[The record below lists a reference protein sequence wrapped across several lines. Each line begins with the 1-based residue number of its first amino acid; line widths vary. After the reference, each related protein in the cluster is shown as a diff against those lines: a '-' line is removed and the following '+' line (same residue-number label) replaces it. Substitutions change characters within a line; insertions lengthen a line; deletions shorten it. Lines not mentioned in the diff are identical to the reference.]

1 MPGPKAETAP
11 LTAGAATLGGASAV
25 SRQPDGAYLED
36 PIGEG
41 IAPFGS
47 DLLGV
52 RRLIGYLGLTLALM
66 PLQAVLVMLG
76 AGAAERLPVFY
87 HRLCCRLMGI
97 DIVTVGAMSRHRP
110 TLFVSNHT
118 SYLDISVL
126 GALIPGSFVAKAEV
140 AQWPVYG
147 WLAKLQRTV
156 FVDRKRHTSHIQ
168 RDQLQQRLAAR
179 DNLILFPEGTSN
191 DGNRVLPFRSALLSV
206 AESPA
211 ATPSGESGL
220 VIQPVSVAY
229 VALNGIPMGHGL
241 RPLVAWYG
249 DMTLGPHL
257 WQFSRLGK
265 VTVVVE
271 FHPPVDLKDAGSR
284 KDLTRYCLGLVAG
297 GVERALTGRALAD
310 QAGAPEPA
318 AGGH

>member
-1 MPGPKAETAP
+1 M
-11 LTAGAATLGGASAV
+11 AADRAFLPASTDPAF
-25 SRQPDGAYLED
+25 AED
-36 PIGEG
+36 PLAEG

-52 RRLIGYLGLTLALM
+52 RRLITYLLLTVALM
-66 PLQAVLVMLG
+66 PVQAVLVALG
-76 AGAAERLPVFY
+76 TRWAERLPVFY

-97 DIVTVGAMSRHRP
+97 EVVPIGEMSSRRP

-118 SYLDISVL
+118 SYLDITIL
-126 GALIPGSFVAKAEV
+126 GSLIPGSFVAKTEV
-140 AQWPVYG
+140 AQWPMYG

-156 FVDRKRHTSHIQ
+156 FVERRRQTSHRQ
-168 RDQLQQRLAAR
+168 RDQLKERLAVG

-206 AESPA
+206 AEVDTQSR
-211 ATPSGESGL
+211 L
-220 VIQPVSVAY
+220 LIQPVSIAY

-265 VTVVVE
+265 ITVVVE
-271 FHPPVDLKDAGSR
+271 FHPPVNLMTIGDR
-284 KDLTRYCLGLVAG
+284 KSLTRHCAAAVAA
-297 GVERALTGRALAD
+297 GVERALTGRALA
-310 QAGAPEPA
+310 PETGD

>member
-1 MPGPKAETAP
+1 MGHVKAHAH
-11 LTAGAATLGGASAV
+11 ADLGYA
-25 SRQPDGAYLED
+25 ED
-36 PIGEG
+36 PIEAG

-47 DLLGV
+47 DFLGV
-52 RRLIGYLGLTLALM
+52 RRLIGYLFLTLLLM
-66 PLQAVLVMLG
+66 PIQALFVAVG
-76 AGAAERLPVFY
+76 SRAAERFPIAY
-87 HRLCCRLMGI
+87 HRICCRLMGI
-97 DIVTVGAMSRHRP
+97 DIVTVGVMSKHRP

-118 SYLDISVL
+118 SYLDITVL

-140 AQWPVYG
+140 AKWPLYG

-156 FVDRKRHTSHIQ
+156 FVDRKRNTSHLQ
-168 RDQLQQRLAAR
+168 RDQLQQRLSAG
-179 DNLILFPEGTSN
+179 DNLVLFPEGTSN
-191 DGNRVLPFRSALLSV
+191 DGNRVLAFRSALLSV
-206 AESPA
+206 AETPLTGA
-211 ATPSGESGL
+211 AL
-220 VIQPVSVAY
+220 MIQPVSVAY

-284 KDLTRYCLGLVAG
+284 KDLTRYCLTSVAA
-297 GVERALTGRALAD
+297 GVERALTGRALA
-310 QAGAPEPA
+310 PELA

>member
-1 MPGPKAETAP
+1 MPAPKADT
-11 LTAGAATLGGASAV
+11 ATLDASALSV
-25 SRQPDGAYLED
+25 ARGSARPESADLSYAED
-36 PIGEG
+36 PIEPG

-47 DLLGV
+47 DTLGA
-52 RRLIGYLGLTLALM
+52 RRLAGYLILTLLLM
-66 PLQAVLVMLG
+66 PVQALFVALG
-76 AGAAERLPVFY
+76 THMAERFPVFY
-87 HRLCCRLMGI
+87 HKLCCRLMGI
-97 DIVTVGAMSRHRP
+97 DIATVGTMSRNRP

-118 SYLDISVL
+118 SYIDITVL
-126 GALIPGSFVAKAEV
+126 GALVPGSFVAKTEV
-140 AQWPVYG
+140 AQWPLYG

-156 FVDRKRHTSHIQ
+156 FVDRKRNTSHLQ
-168 RDQLQQRLAAR
+168 RDQLQQRLAAG

-206 AESPA
+206 AEASSAEAP
-211 ATPSGESGL
+211 L

-284 KDLTRYCLGLVAG
+284 KDLTRYCLTAVAN

-310 QAGAPEPA
+310 PA
-318 AGGH
+318 SSGGH

>member
-1 MPGPKAETAP
+1 MAADRATALP
-11 LTAGAATLGGASAV
+11 SASAD
-25 SRQPDGAYLED
+25 PAFAED
-36 PIGEG
+36 PLAEG

-47 DLLGV
+47 DLLGA
-52 RRLIGYLGLTLALM
+52 RRLIAYLLLTVALM
-66 PLQAVLVMLG
+66 PLQALFVLSRSRF
-76 AGAAERLPVFY
+76 AERLPVFY

-97 DIVTVGAMSRHRP
+97 AVVPIGEMSARRP

-118 SYLDISVL
+118 SYLDITVL
-126 GALIPGSFVAKAEV
+126 GSLIPGSFVAKAEV
-140 AQWPVYG
+140 AQWPLYG

-156 FVDRKRHTSHIQ
+156 FVERRRQTSHKQ
-168 RDQLQQRLAAR
+168 RDQLKDRLAAG

-206 AESPA
+206 AEADPQNR
-211 ATPSGESGL
+211 L
-220 VIQPVSVAY
+220 QIQPVSVAY

-257 WQFSRLGK
+257 WQFSRLGRI
-265 VTVVVE
+265 TVVVE
-271 FHPPVDLKDAGSR
+271 FHPPVSLVTVGDR
-284 KDLTRYCLGLVAG
+284 KNLTRHCSKAVSS
-297 GVERALTGRALAD
+297 GVEKALTGRAM
-310 QAGAPEPA
+310 APEGKD

>member
-1 MPGPKAETAP
+1 MPAPKADT
-11 LTAGAATLGGASAV
+11 ATLAVAMGRASSSTPVDLSYA
-25 SRQPDGAYLED
+25 ED
-36 PIGEG
+36 PIEPG

-47 DLLGV
+47 DTLGA
-52 RRLIGYLGLTLALM
+52 RRLIGYLLLTLLLM
-66 PLQAVLVMLG
+66 PVQALFVALG
-76 AGAAERLPVFY
+76 SRMAERFPVAY
-87 HRLCCRLMGI
+87 HKICCRLMGI
-97 DIVTVGAMSRHRP
+97 EIATVGTMSRHRP

-118 SYLDISVL
+118 SYIDITVL

-140 AQWPVYG
+140 AKWPLYG

-156 FVDRKRHTSHIQ
+156 FVDRKRNTSHLQ
-168 RDQLQQRLAAR
+168 RDQLQQRLAAG

-206 AESPA
+206 AEASAPEA
-211 ATPSGESGL
+211 AL
-220 VIQPVSVAY
+220 AIQPVSVAY

-265 VTVVVE
+265 VTAVVE

-284 KDLTRYCLGLVAG
+284 KDLTRYCLTAVAD
-297 GVERALTGRALAD
+297 GVERALTGRAPIGQTL
-310 QAGAPEPA
+310 APEPSSS
-318 AGGH
+318 GGH

>member
-1 MPGPKAETAP
+1 
-11 LTAGAATLGGASAV
+11 
-25 SRQPDGAYLED
+25 
-36 PIGEG
+36 
-41 IAPFGS
+41 
-47 DLLGV
+47 
-52 RRLIGYLGLTLALM
+52 
-66 PLQAVLVMLG
+66 
-76 AGAAERLPVFY
+76 
-87 HRLCCRLMGI
+87 
-97 DIVTVGAMSRHRP
+97 MSRNRP

-118 SYLDISVL
+118 SYIDITVL
-126 GALIPGSFVAKAEV
+126 GALIPGSFVAKTEV
-140 AQWPVYG
+140 AQWPLYG

-156 FVDRKRHTSHIQ
+156 FVDRKRNTAHLQ
-168 RDQLQQRLAAR
+168 RDQLQQRLAAG

-206 AESPA
+206 AEASSPEA
-211 ATPSGESGL
+211 PL

-284 KDLTRYCLGLVAG
+284 KDLTRYCLTAVAN
-297 GVERALTGRALAD
+297 GVERALTGRALSNPN
-310 QAGAPEPA
+310 APPDPA
-318 AGGH
+318 SGGH

>member
-1 MPGPKAETAP
+1 MPVPKAE
-11 LTAGAATLGGASAV
+11 AATPSAGSLAAARAL
-25 SRQPDGAYLED
+25 SRAAHADLAFADD

-47 DLLGV
+47 DLLGA
-52 RRLIGYLGLTLALM
+52 RRLAGYLCLTVLLM
-66 PLQAVLVMLG
+66 PLQALFVALG
-76 AGAAERLPVFY
+76 SRAAERFPVLY
-87 HRLCCRLMGI
+87 HRICCRIMGI
-97 DIVTVGAMSRHRP
+97 DIKTVGTMSRHRP

-118 SYLDISVL
+118 SYIDITVL
-126 GALIPGSFVAKAEV
+126 GALIPGSFVAKTEV
-140 AQWPVYG
+140 AQWPLYG

-156 FVDRKRHTSHIQ
+156 FVDRKRNTSHIQ

-179 DNLILFPEGTSN
+179 GNLILFPEGTSN

-206 AESPA
+206 AEAPA
-211 ATPSGESGL
+211 SDASL

-229 VALNGIPMGHGL
+229 VGLNGIPMGHGL

-271 FHPPVDLKDAGSR
+271 FHAPVDLKDAGSR
-284 KDLTRYCLGLVAG
+284 KDLTRYCLAAVAN
-297 GVERALTGRALAD
+297 GVERALTGRALP
-310 QAGAPEPA
+310 PEPMSS
-318 AGGH
+318 GGH

>member
-1 MPGPKAETAP
+1 MPVPKADTAA
-11 LTAGAATLGGASAV
+11 LDASALSV
-25 SRQPDGAYLED
+25 ARGSARSAQADLSYVED
-36 PIGEG
+36 PIEPG

-47 DLLGV
+47 DTLGARRLLG
-52 RRLIGYLGLTLALM
+52 YLCLTLLLM
-66 PLQAVLVMLG
+66 PVQALFVALG
-76 AGAAERLPVFY
+76 TRMAERFPVAY
-87 HRLCCRLMGI
+87 HRVCCRLMGI
-97 DIVTVGAMSRHRP
+97 DIATVGAMSRNRP

-118 SYLDISVL
+118 SYIDITVL

-140 AQWPVYG
+140 AKWPLYG

-156 FVDRKRHTSHIQ
+156 FVDRKRNTSHLQ
-168 RDQLQQRLAAR
+168 RDQLQQRLAAG

-206 AESPA
+206 AEASSADAP
-211 ATPSGESGL
+211 L

-271 FHPPVDLKDAGSR
+271 FHPPVDFRDAGSR
-284 KDLTRYCLGLVAG
+284 KDLTRYCLASVAD
-297 GVERALTGRALAD
+297 GVERALTGRALA
-310 QAGAPEPA
+310 PEPA
-318 AGGH
+318 ASGGH

>member
-1 MPGPKAETAP
+1 MAADRASFLPAPAETAY
-11 LTAGAATLGGASAV
+11 A
-25 SRQPDGAYLED
+25 ED
-36 PIGEG
+36 PLAEG

-47 DLLGV
+47 DMLGA
-52 RRLIGYLGLTLALM
+52 RRLVGYLLLTLALM
-66 PLQAVLVMLG
+66 PVQALLVALG
-76 AGAAERLPVFY
+76 TRWAERLPVFY

-97 DIVTVGAMSRHRP
+97 EVVPIGEMSLRRP

-118 SYLDISVL
+118 SYLDITVL
-126 GALIPGSFVAKAEV
+126 GSLIRGSFVAKTEV
-140 AQWPVYG
+140 AQWPLYG

-156 FVDRKRHTSHIQ
+156 FVERRRQSSHRQ
-168 RDQLQQRLAAR
+168 RDQLKERLGAG

-206 AESPA
+206 AEVE
-211 ATPSGESGL
+211 TQNRL
-220 VIQPVSVAY
+220 MIQPVSVTY

-265 VTVVVE
+265 ITVIVE
-271 FHPPVDLKDAGSR
+271 FHPAVNLTTVGGR
-284 KDLTRYCLGLVAG
+284 KDLARHCSAAVAS
-297 GVERALTGRALAD
+297 GVERALTGRALAPD
-310 QAGAPEPA
+310 LGNW
-318 AGGH
+318 GGH

>member
-1 MPGPKAETAP
+1 MPAPKAD
-11 LTAGAATLGGASAV
+11 AATLGHGRV
-25 SRQPDGAYLED
+25 STAGTALGGRVPAQPDLSYAED
-36 PIGEG
+36 PIEPG

-47 DLLGV
+47 DTLGA
-52 RRLIGYLGLTLALM
+52 RRLVGYLLLTLLLM
-66 PLQAVLVMLG
+66 PVQALFVVLGTGM
-76 AGAAERLPVFY
+76 AERFPIVY
-87 HRLCCRLMGI
+87 HKLCCRLMGI
-97 DIVTVGAMSRHRP
+97 DIATVGTMSRNRP

-118 SYLDISVL
+118 SYIDITVL
-126 GALIPGSFVAKAEV
+126 GALIPGSFVAKTEV
-140 AQWPVYG
+140 ARWPLYG

-156 FVDRKRHTSHIQ
+156 FVDRKRNTAHLQ
-168 RDQLQQRLAAR
+168 RDQLQQRLASG

-206 AESPA
+206 AEASSSEAP
-211 ATPSGESGL
+211 L

-284 KDLTRYCLGLVAG
+284 KDLTRYCLAAVAD
-297 GVERALTGRALAD
+297 GVERALTGRALA
-310 QAGAPEPA
+310 PEPA
-318 AGGH
+318 SSGGH

>member
-1 MPGPKAETAP
+1 MPVPKADT
-11 LTAGAATLGGASAV
+11 ATLGHGPVMGRVAAPPAQDLSYA
-25 SRQPDGAYLED
+25 ED
-36 PIGEG
+36 PIEPG

-47 DLLGV
+47 DTLGA
-52 RRLIGYLGLTLALM
+52 RRLVGYLCLTLLLM
-66 PLQAVLVMLG
+66 PVQALFVALG
-76 AGAAERLPVFY
+76 TRMAERFPIVY
-87 HRLCCRLMGI
+87 HKLCCRLMGI
-97 DIVTVGAMSRHRP
+97 DIATVGSMSRNRP

-118 SYLDISVL
+118 SYIDLTVL
-126 GALIPGSFVAKAEV
+126 GALVPGSFVAKAEV
-140 AQWPVYG
+140 AKWPLYG

-156 FVDRKRHTSHIQ
+156 FVDRKRNTSHLQ
-168 RDQLQQRLAAR
+168 RDQLRRRLAAG

-206 AESPA
+206 AEASSADAP
-211 ATPSGESGL
+211 L

-265 VTVVVE
+265 VTAVVE

-284 KDLTRYCLGLVAG
+284 KDLTRYCLAAVAD
-297 GVERALTGRALAD
+297 GVERALTGRALA
-310 QAGAPEPA
+310 PEPA
-318 AGGH
+318 SSGGH

>member
-1 MPGPKAETAP
+1 
-11 LTAGAATLGGASAV
+11 
-25 SRQPDGAYLED
+25 
-36 PIGEG
+36 
-41 IAPFGS
+41 
-47 DLLGV
+47 
-52 RRLIGYLGLTLALM
+52 
-66 PLQAVLVMLG
+66 
-76 AGAAERLPVFY
+76 
-87 HRLCCRLMGI
+87 
-97 DIVTVGAMSRHRP
+97 MSRNRP

-118 SYLDISVL
+118 SYIDITVF

-140 AQWPVYG
+140 AQWPLYG

-156 FVDRKRHTSHIQ
+156 FVDRKRNTAHLQ
-168 RDQLQQRLAAR
+168 RDQLQQRLAAG

-206 AESPA
+206 AEASSPEA
-211 ATPSGESGL
+211 PL

-265 VTVVVE
+265 VTAVVE
-271 FHPPVDLKDAGSR
+271 FHPSVDLKDAGSR
-284 KDLTRYCLGLVAG
+284 KDLTRYCLTAVAN
-297 GVERALTGRALAD
+297 GVERALTGRALSNPN
-310 QAGAPEPA
+310 GAPEPA
-318 AGGH
+318 SGGH

>member
-1 MPGPKAETAP
+1 MPAPKAEAVTLA
-11 LTAGAATLGGASAV
+11 AGSLAAGRAAARSAEPDLGYA
-25 SRQPDGAYLED
+25 ED

-52 RRLIGYLGLTLALM
+52 RRLVGYLCLTVLLM
-66 PLQAVLVMLG
+66 PVQALFVALG
-76 AGAAERLPVFY
+76 SRAAERFPVVY
-87 HRLCCRLMGI
+87 HRICCRLMGI
-97 DIVTVGAMSRHRP
+97 DIATLGTMSRHRP

-118 SYLDISVL
+118 SYIDITVL
-126 GALIPGSFVAKAEV
+126 GALIPGSFVAKTEV
-140 AQWPVYG
+140 AQWPLYG

-156 FVDRKRHTSHIQ
+156 FVDRKRNTSRVQ
-168 RDQLQQRLAAR
+168 RDQLQQRLAVG

-206 AESPA
+206 AEAPA
-211 ATPSGESGL
+211 SDASL

-271 FHPPVDLKDAGSR
+271 FHEPVDLKDAGSR
-284 KDLTRYCLGLVAG
+284 KDLTRYCLTAVAN
-297 GVERALTGRALAD
+297 GVERALTGRALP
-310 QAGAPEPA
+310 PEPMA
-318 AGGH
+318 SGGH

>member
-1 MPGPKAETAP
+1 MPAPKVEAVTLGASSVVMGR
-11 LTAGAATLGGASAV
+11 GAARSVQSDETYA
-25 SRQPDGAYLED
+25 ED

-47 DLLGV
+47 DLLGA
-52 RRLIGYLGLTLALM
+52 RRLLGYLCLTMLLM
-66 PLQAVLVMLG
+66 PVQALFVALNARL
-76 AGAAERLPVFY
+76 AERFPVVY
-87 HRLCCRLMGI
+87 HRCCCRLMGI
-97 DIVTVGAMSRHRP
+97 DIATVGTMSRHRP

-118 SYLDISVL
+118 SYIDITVL
-126 GALIPGSFVAKAEV
+126 GALIPGSFVAKTEV
-140 AQWPVYG
+140 AKWPLYG

-156 FVDRKRHTSHIQ
+156 FVDRKRNTSRVQ
-168 RDQLQQRLAAR
+168 RDQLQQRLAAG

-206 AESPA
+206 AEVPA
-211 ATPSGESGL
+211 SDASL

-271 FHPPVDLKDAGSR
+271 FHEPVDLKDAGSR
-284 KDLTRYCLGLVAG
+284 KDLTRYCLAAVAN
-297 GVERALTGRALAD
+297 GVERALTGRALP
-310 QAGAPEPA
+310 PEPA
-318 AGGH
+318 ASGGH

>member
-1 MPGPKAETAP
+1 MPVPKAD
-11 LTAGAATLGGASAV
+11 AATLGASALSVARV
-25 SRQPDGAYLED
+25 SARAAEADAAYAED
-36 PIGEG
+36 PIEPG

-47 DLLGV
+47 DTLGARRLVGYLFLTLLLMPVQALFVLLGT
-52 RRLIGYLGLTLALM
+52 RM
-66 PLQAVLVMLG
+66 
-76 AGAAERLPVFY
+76 AERFPIVY
-87 HRLCCRLMGI
+87 HKICCRLMGI
-97 DIVTVGAMSRHRP
+97 DIVTVGTMSRNRP

-118 SYLDISVL
+118 SYIDITVF

-140 AQWPVYG
+140 AQWPLYG

-156 FVDRKRHTSHIQ
+156 FVDRKRNTAHLQ
-168 RDQLQQRLAAR
+168 RDQLQQRLAAG

-206 AESPA
+206 AEASSPEA
-211 ATPSGESGL
+211 PL

-265 VTVVVE
+265 VTAVVE

-284 KDLTRYCLGLVAG
+284 KDLTRYCLTSVAN
-297 GVERALTGRALAD
+297 GVERALTGRALSNPNGD
-310 QAGAPEPA
+310 PDPA
-318 AGGH
+318 SGGH

>member
-1 MPGPKAETAP
+1 MPAPKAD
-11 LTAGAATLGGASAV
+11 AATLGVPLSRGAAA
-25 SRQPDGAYLED
+25 PPADPGYAED
-36 PIGEG
+36 PIEPG

-47 DLLGV
+47 DTLGA
-52 RRLIGYLGLTLALM
+52 RRLAAYLLLTVVLM
-66 PLQAVLVMLG
+66 PVQALFVALG
-76 AGAAERLPVFY
+76 SRLAERFPVAY
-87 HRLCCRLMGI
+87 HRVCCRLMGI
-97 DIVTVGAMSRHRP
+97 DIATVGTMSRNRP

-118 SYLDISVL
+118 SYIDITVL

-140 AQWPVYG
+140 AQWPLYG

-156 FVDRKRHTSHIQ
+156 FVDRRRNTSHLQ
-168 RDQLQQRLAAR
+168 RDQLKERLAAG

-206 AESPA
+206 AEASSADAP
-211 ATPSGESGL
+211 L

-284 KDLTRYCLGLVAG
+284 KDLTRYCLTAVAG
-297 GVERALTGRALAD
+297 GVERALTGRALSHPN
-310 QAGAPEPA
+310 GAPDPA
-318 AGGH
+318 SGGH

>member
-1 MPGPKAETAP
+1 MPAPKAD
-11 LTAGAATLGGASAV
+11 AATLGASALSVARV
-25 SRQPDGAYLED
+25 SARSAEADAAFAED
-36 PIGEG
+36 PIEPG

-47 DLLGV
+47 DTLGARRLVGYLFLTLLLMPVQALFVLLGT
-52 RRLIGYLGLTLALM
+52 RM
-66 PLQAVLVMLG
+66 
-76 AGAAERLPVFY
+76 AERFPIVY
-87 HRLCCRLMGI
+87 HKICCRLMGI
-97 DIVTVGAMSRHRP
+97 DIVTLGTMSRNRP

-118 SYLDISVL
+118 SYIDITVF

-140 AQWPVYG
+140 AQWPLYG

-156 FVDRKRHTSHIQ
+156 FVDRKRNTAHLQ
-168 RDQLQQRLAAR
+168 RDQLQQRLAAG

-206 AESPA
+206 AEASSPEA
-211 ATPSGESGL
+211 PL

-265 VTVVVE
+265 VTAVVE
-271 FHPPVDLKDAGSR
+271 FHQPVDLKDAGSR
-284 KDLTRYCLGLVAG
+284 KDLTRYCLTAVAN
-297 GVERALTGRALAD
+297 GVERALTGRALVNPN
-310 QAGAPEPA
+310 GAPEPA
-318 AGGH
+318 SGGH

>member
-1 MPGPKAETAP
+1 MAADRAFLPTSAEPAF
-11 LTAGAATLGGASAV
+11 A
-25 SRQPDGAYLED
+25 ED
-36 PIGEG
+36 PIAEG

-47 DLLGV
+47 DLLGA
-52 RRLIGYLGLTLALM
+52 RRLIAYLLLTVALM
-66 PLQAVLVMLG
+66 PVQALLVLSGTRL
-76 AGAAERLPVFY
+76 AERLPLFY

-97 DIVTVGAMSRHRP
+97 DVVPVGEMSQRRP

-118 SYLDISVL
+118 SYLDITVL
-126 GALIPGSFVAKAEV
+126 GSLIPGSFVAKAEV
-140 AQWPVYG
+140 AQWPMYG

-156 FVDRKRHTSHIQ
+156 FVERRRQTSHRQ
-168 RDQLQQRLAAR
+168 RDQLQERLAAG

-206 AESPA
+206 AEA
-211 ATPSGESGL
+211 DTRNRL
-220 VIQPVSVAY
+220 MVQPVSVAY

-265 VTVVVE
+265 ITVVVE
-271 FHPPVDLKDAGSR
+271 FHPPVNLMTIGDR
-284 KDLTRYCLGLVAG
+284 KKLTGHCAAAVAS
-297 GVERALTGRALAD
+297 GVEKALTGRTLAPEGKD
-310 QAGAPEPA
+310 AGA
-318 AGGH
+318 H

>member
-1 MPGPKAETAP
+1 MPAPKAD
-11 LTAGAATLGGASAV
+11 AATLEASALSV
-25 SRQPDGAYLED
+25 ARLSAQSGDADLSYAED
-36 PIGEG
+36 PIEPG

-47 DLLGV
+47 DTLGA
-52 RRLIGYLGLTLALM
+52 RRLIGYLVLTLLLM
-66 PLQAVLVMLG
+66 PLQALFVMLG
-76 AGAAERLPVFY
+76 TRMAERFPIFY
-87 HRLCCRLMGI
+87 HKLCCRLMGI
-97 DIVTVGAMSRHRP
+97 DIATVGTMSRHRP

-118 SYLDISVL
+118 SYIDITVL

-140 AQWPVYG
+140 ANWPLYG

-156 FVDRKRHTSHIQ
+156 FVDRKRNTSHRQ
-168 RDQLQQRLAAR
+168 RDQLQQRLAAG

-206 AESPA
+206 AEASSAEAP
-211 ATPSGESGL
+211 L

-265 VTVVVE
+265 VTAVVE
-271 FHPPVDLKDAGSR
+271 FHPAVDLKDAGSR
-284 KDLTRYCLGLVAG
+284 KDLTRYCLTAVAN
-297 GVERALTGRALAD
+297 GVERALTGRALAPD
-310 QAGAPEPA
+310 PA
-318 AGGH
+318 ASGGH

>member
-1 MPGPKAETAP
+1 MPAPKAE
-11 LTAGAATLGGASAV
+11 AATLGASALSMARV
-25 SRQPDGAYLED
+25 SARSAEAEALYAED
-36 PIGEG
+36 PIEPG

-47 DLLGV
+47 DTLGA
-52 RRLIGYLGLTLALM
+52 RRLIGYVCLTLLLLPVQAL
-66 PLQAVLVMLG
+66 LVGLG
-76 AGAAERLPVFY
+76 SRAAERFPAFY

-97 DIVTVGAMSRHRP
+97 DIVTVGTMSRHRP

-118 SYLDISVL
+118 SYLDITVL
-126 GALIPGSFVAKAEV
+126 GALIAGSFVAKAEV
-140 AQWPVYG
+140 AKWPVYG
-147 WLAKLQRTV
+147 WLSKLQRTV
-156 FVDRKRHTSHIQ
+156 FVDRKRNTSHIQ
-168 RDQLQQRLAAR
+168 RDQLQQRLAAG

-206 AESPA
+206 AEA
-211 ATPSGESGL
+211 PSEDASL
-220 VIQPVSVAY
+220 AIQPVSVAY

-284 KDLTRYCLGLVAG
+284 KDLTRYCLTAVAH
-297 GVERALTGRALAD
+297 GVERALTGRALA
-310 QAGAPEPA
+310 PEPSA
-318 AGGH
+318 SGGH

>member
-1 MPGPKAETAP
+1 MPAPKADTAM
-11 LTAGAATLGGASAV
+11 LGASALSLARV
-25 SRQPDGAYLED
+25 SARSAEPDAVYAED
-36 PIGEG
+36 PIEPG

-47 DLLGV
+47 DTLGA
-52 RRLIGYLGLTLALM
+52 RRLVGYLFLTLLLM
-66 PLQAVLVMLG
+66 PVQALFVALG
-76 AGAAERLPVFY
+76 SRMAERFPIVY
-87 HRLCCRLMGI
+87 HKICCRLMGI
-97 DIVTVGAMSRHRP
+97 EIATVGTLSRHRP

-118 SYLDISVL
+118 SYIDITVL

-140 AQWPVYG
+140 AKWPLYG

-156 FVDRKRHTSHIQ
+156 FVDRKRNTSHLQ
-168 RDQLQQRLAAR
+168 RDQLQQRLAAG

-206 AESPA
+206 AEASGPDA
-211 ATPSGESGL
+211 AL
-220 VIQPVSVAY
+220 AIQPVSVAY

-265 VTVVVE
+265 VTAVVE
-271 FHPPVDLKDAGSR
+271 FHPPVELKDAGSR
-284 KDLTRYCLGLVAG
+284 KDLARYCLAAVAD
-297 GVERALTGRALAD
+297 GVERALTGRALSPPP
-310 QAGAPEPA
+310 GAPPPTSSA
-318 AGGH
+318 AQ

>member
-1 MPGPKAETAP
+1 MGRVSAP
-11 LTAGAATLGGASAV
+11 PTQDLSYA
-25 SRQPDGAYLED
+25 ED
-36 PIGEG
+36 PIEPG

-47 DLLGV
+47 DTLGA
-52 RRLIGYLGLTLALM
+52 RRLVGYLCLTLLLM
-66 PLQAVLVMLG
+66 PVQALFVALG
-76 AGAAERLPVFY
+76 SRMAERFPVFY
-87 HRLCCRLMGI
+87 HKLCCRLMGI
-97 DIVTVGAMSRHRP
+97 DIETGGAMSRHRP

-118 SYLDISVL
+118 SYIDITVL
-126 GALIPGSFVAKAEV
+126 GALIPGSFVAKTEV
-140 AQWPVYG
+140 AKWPLYG

-156 FVDRKRHTSHIQ
+156 FVDRRRNTSHLQ
-168 RDQLQQRLAAR
+168 RDQLQQRLAAG

-206 AESPA
+206 AEASSTDAP
-211 ATPSGESGL
+211 L

-265 VTVVVE
+265 ITAVVE
-271 FHPPVDLKDAGSR
+271 FHPPVDFKDAGSR
-284 KDLTRYCLGLVAG
+284 KDLTRYCLTAVAD
-297 GVERALTGRALAD
+297 GVERALTGRAQIGQILAPD
-310 QAGAPEPA
+310 PA
-318 AGGH
+318 SSGGH

>member
-1 MPGPKAETAP
+1 M
-11 LTAGAATLGGASAV
+11 
-25 SRQPDGAYLED
+25 
-36 PIGEG
+36 
-41 IAPFGS
+41 
-47 DLLGV
+47 
-52 RRLIGYLGLTLALM
+52 
-66 PLQAVLVMLG
+66 
-76 AGAAERLPVFY
+76 AERFPIVY
-87 HRLCCRLMGI
+87 HKICCRLMGI
-97 DIVTVGAMSRHRP
+97 DIVTVGTMSRNRP

-118 SYLDISVL
+118 SYIDITVF

-140 AQWPVYG
+140 AQWPLYG

-156 FVDRKRHTSHIQ
+156 FVDRKRNTAHLQ
-168 RDQLQQRLAAR
+168 RDQLQQRLAAG

-206 AESPA
+206 AEASSPEA
-211 ATPSGESGL
+211 PL

-265 VTVVVE
+265 VTAVVE

-284 KDLTRYCLGLVAG
+284 KDLTRYCLTAVAN
-297 GVERALTGRALAD
+297 GVERALTGRALPNPD
-310 QAGAPEPA
+310 GAPDLSS
-318 AGGH
+318 GGH

>member
-1 MPGPKAETAP
+1 MPGPKAEVAP
-11 LTAGAATLGGASAV
+11 LTVAAVPTGAAAARVRAAAASKLDA
-25 SRQPDGAYLED
+25 AYAED

-52 RRLIGYLGLTLALM
+52 RRLIAYLCVTLLMMPAQALLVALGLR
-66 PLQAVLVMLG
+66 
-76 AGAAERLPVFY
+76 AAERLPIVY

-97 DIVTVGAMSRHRP
+97 EIATVGTMSRHRP

-118 SYLDISVL
+118 SYLDITAL

-140 AQWPVYG
+140 ARWPLYG

-156 FVDRKRHTSHIQ
+156 FVDRKRNTAHRQ
-168 RDQLQQRLAAR
+168 RDQLQIRLAAG

-191 DGNRVLPFRSALLSV
+191 DGNRVLPFRSALLAV
-206 AESPA
+206 AEAPA
-211 ATPSGESGL
+211 SDATL
-220 VIQPVSVAY
+220 MIQPVSVAY

-265 VTVVVE
+265 VTAVIE
-271 FHPPVDLKDAGSR
+271 FHAPVDLKDAGSR
-284 KDLTRYCLGLVAG
+284 KDLARYCLAAVAN
-297 GVERALTGRALAD
+297 GVERALTGRALPPD
-310 QAGAPEPA
+310 PA

>member
-1 MPGPKAETAP
+1 MPGPRADTAELA
-11 LTAGAATLGGASAV
+11 GGAV
-25 SRQPDGAYLED
+25 PMSRAAAAEAKAGYIED

-52 RRLIGYLGLTLALM
+52 RRLIGYLCMTIALM
-66 PLQAVLVMLG
+66 PVQALFVALRSR
-76 AGAAERLPVFY
+76 AAERFPVAY
-87 HRLCCRLMGI
+87 HKMCCHLMGI
-97 DIVTVGAMSRHRP
+97 EIVTVGKMSRHRP

-118 SYLDISVL
+118 SYLDITVL
-126 GALIPGSFVAKAEV
+126 GSQIPASFIAKAEV
-140 AQWPVYG
+140 AQWPLYG

-156 FVDRKRHTSHIQ
+156 FVDRKRNTSHLQ
-168 RDQLQQRLAAR
+168 RDQLQERLAAG

-206 AESPA
+206 AEQ
-211 ATPSGESGL
+211 PSSDASL

-265 VTVVVE
+265 VTAVVE
-271 FHPPVDLKDAGSR
+271 FHPAVDLKDAGSR
-284 KDLTRYCLGLVAG
+284 KDLTRYCLAAVAG
-297 GVERALTGRALAD
+297 GIERALTGRAVP
-310 QAGAPEPA
+310 PEPMA
-318 AGGH
+318 WGH

>member
-1 MPGPKAETAP
+1 MAADRALAPASAETAY
-11 LTAGAATLGGASAV
+11 V
-25 SRQPDGAYLED
+25 ED
-36 PIGEG
+36 PLAEG

-47 DLLGV
+47 DMLGA
-52 RRLIGYLGLTLALM
+52 RRLVGYLLLTLALM
-66 PLQAVLVMLG
+66 PVQALLVALG
-76 AGAAERLPVFY
+76 TRWSERLPVFY

-97 DIVTVGAMSRHRP
+97 EVVPIGEMSGRRP

-118 SYLDISVL
+118 SYLDITVL
-126 GALIPGSFVAKAEV
+126 GSLIPGSFVAKTEV
-140 AQWPVYG
+140 AQWPLYG

-156 FVDRKRHTSHIQ
+156 FVERRRQSSHRQ
-168 RDQLQQRLAAR
+168 RDQLKERLAAG

-206 AESPA
+206 AEVD
-211 ATPSGESGL
+211 TQNRL
-220 VIQPVSVAY
+220 MIQPVSVTY

-265 VTVVVE
+265 ITVVVE
-271 FHPPVDLKDAGSR
+271 FHPAVSLMTIGDR
-284 KDLTRYCLGLVAG
+284 KALTRHASAAVAS
-297 GVERALTGRALAD
+297 GVERALTGRALGPD
-310 QAGAPEPA
+310 GANW
-318 AGGH
+318 GGH

>member
-1 MPGPKAETAP
+1 MAADRAFLPASAETAF
-11 LTAGAATLGGASAV
+11 A
-25 SRQPDGAYLED
+25 ED
-36 PIGEG
+36 PIAEG

-47 DLLGV
+47 DLLGA
-52 RRLIGYLGLTLALM
+52 RRLVGYLLLTLALM
-66 PLQAVLVMLG
+66 PVQVLLIVSG
-76 AGAAERLPVFY
+76 TRWSRRLPMLY

-97 DIVTVGAMSRHRP
+97 DVVQIGEMSRRRP

-118 SYLDISVL
+118 SYLDITVL
-126 GALIPGSFVAKAEV
+126 GSVIQGSFVAKAEV

-156 FVDRKRHTSHIQ
+156 FVERRRQTSHRQ
-168 RDQLQQRLAAR
+168 RDQLKERLAAG

-206 AESPA
+206 AEA
-211 ATPSGESGL
+211 EAKNRL
-220 VIQPVSVAY
+220 LIQPVSIAY

-265 VTVVVE
+265 ITVIVE
-271 FHPPVDLKDAGSR
+271 FHPPVNLVTIGDR
-284 KDLTRYCLGLVAG
+284 KGLARHCSVAVAA
-297 GVERALTGRALAD
+297 GVERALTGRALAPV
-310 QAGAPEPA
+310 AGD

>member
-1 MPGPKAETAP
+1 MPGPKADAAR
-11 LTAGAATLGGASAV
+11 LTAGAAPLGRASAAAK
-25 SRQPDGAYLED
+25 QADAGYLED

-52 RRLIGYLGLTLALM
+52 RRIVGYLCLTLLLMPVQALLVLIGSRG
-66 PLQAVLVMLG
+66 
-76 AGAAERLPVFY
+76 AERLPVVY

-97 DIVTVGAMSRHRP
+97 DIATIGTMSRHRP

-140 AQWPVYG
+140 AKWPLYG

-156 FVDRKRHTSHIQ
+156 FVDRRRNTSHLQ
-168 RDQLQQRLAAR
+168 RDQLQQRLAAG

-206 AESPA
+206 AEAPA
-211 ATPSGESGL
+211 SDATL

-284 KDLTRYCLGLVAG
+284 KDLTRYCLAQVADG
-297 GVERALTGRALAD
+297 IERALTGRALA
-310 QAGAPEPA
+310 EPA